1 MEAFEGEML
10 VNLKARLTEILE
22 LIESHDERMI
32 NAKNELIYAEGEL
45 EKTEADLSNTIR
57 RIDLLTIDFNESSE
71 RLKVNEVKLREL
83 EESTEK
89 IETARDQLDEAE
101 GLLDEQ
107 IDEIEEKKNDQKR
120 EAERAE
126 FSLSSEERRKIIVE
140 RDIASLTAKANGFE
154 QRGDILEST
163 LEKAGTSL
171 MECEEREEEVLDR
184 EDLNEE
190 KIEFLEGELHETD
203 VRADIAERA
212 CQTVER
218 GIIEVENEVN
228 HWKRKVE
235 ALAAEMEAMD
245 AVAKIEA
252 DIDHEK
258 ETGGNGKPKVEGE
271 IKTD

>member
-1 MEAFEGEML
+1 MG
-10 VNLKARLTEILE
+10 NLKARLTEILE

-32 NAKNELIYAEGEL
+32 NAKNELIYAEGEF
-45 EKTEADLSNTIR
+45 EKNEADYANTKR
-57 RIDLLTIDFNESSE
+57 RIDLLTIDYNEVSE
-71 RLKVNEVKLREL
+71 RLKINEVKLKDL
-83 EESTEK
+83 EDNTEK
-89 IETARDQLDEAE
+89 IETARDALDEAE

-126 FSLSSEERRKIIVE
+126 FNLSSEQRRKVVVD
-140 RDIASLTAKANGFE
+140 RDITRLTQKADGLE
-154 QRGDILEST
+154 QRGNILDST

-171 MECEEREEEVLDR
+171 MECEEREEEALDR
-184 EDLNEE
+184 EDLNED
-190 KIEFLEGELHETD
+190 KIEFLEGELHETE

-228 HWKRKVE
+228 HWKRKVQ

-245 AVAKIEA
+245 EVAKIEA
-252 DIDHEK
+252 DIDEK
-258 ETGGNGKPKVEGE
+258 EMKPSNGKPKVEGE